1 MFAEGDK
8 VAVRWSMEGIHKGE
22 LMGMPATGKN
32 IAFTGMIIDRF
43 AEGKIVEHWEQFD
56 MLGMMQQL

>member
-1 MFAEGDK
+1 
-8 VAVRWSMEGIHKGE
+8 
-22 LMGMPATGKN
+22 MGVPATGKN

-56 MLGMMQQL
+56 MLGMMQQLGVLPPPA